1 MITFIVSLLALVLGY
16 FLYGRYVDRMF
27 GPDDRQTPDISEADG
42 VNFMILNTWKLYK
55 NQKTKKE

>member
-27 GPDDRQTPDISEADG
+27 GPDDRQTPAISEADG
-42 VNFMILNTWKLYK
+42 VDFMVLPTWKVFMI
-55 NQKTKKE
+55 